1 MNFRD
6 LTIYQTVV
14 REKSITKASRLLYM
28 TPQGVSKVI
37 KNLEGELNCTL
48 LVRTLNGM
56 ELTESGRCF
65 EEYVT
70 ESVERFQLMKNKLL
84 HIEQKKHGVVD
95 LLSAYGILRLVT
107 PECIWAFQKKYP
119 EIIFHYRE
127 FPDRQVERLFQEL
140 EGNVAFTVAGFEE
153 DLYDVTE
160 LEAFPIRLLVNEK
173 HPLSRNRSVTIRD
186 LKGQPLYIE
195 SSEFQIHHL
204 IKEKCRQAGFEPNI
218 VFATSGF
225 SLCHKM
231 VKANKGISVTVDFIF
246 EDMKMDGLV
255 KIPFSDGEYEWKVCM
270 LTRKDEMVGQAVE
283 LFQRHVKDW
292 IRQIQNGSIT
302 R

>member
-84 HIEQKKHGVVD
+84 HIEQK
-95 LLSAYGILRLVT
+95 
-107 PECIWAFQKKYP
+107 
-119 EIIFHYRE
+119 
-127 FPDRQVERLFQEL
+127 
-140 EGNVAFTVAGFEE
+140 N
-153 DLYDVTE
+153 
-160 LEAFPIRLLVNEK
+160 
-173 HPLSRNRSVTIRD
+173 
-186 LKGQPLYIE
+186 IE